1 VRIGPCESLRR
12 KKSTIAKKRVVI
24 LEENNIYYE
33 HSNEV
38 VGVLISGA
46 FTMMVEEA
54 AVVDV

>member
-1 VRIGPCESLRR
+1 
-12 KKSTIAKKRVVI
+12 